1 MVGAVLA
8 LCGQDVS
15 LKYGAHITMPGVRVC
30 VHDPRTQEVKAG
42 DFLGLADQSAWPS
55 PQAPDRVSKS
65 KVRGLVQWDDG

>member
-30 VHDPRTQEVKAG
+30 VRDPRTQEVEAG
-42 DFLGLADQSAWPS
+42 DFLGLADQSA
-55 PQAPDRVSKS
+55 
-65 KVRGLVQWDDG
+65 